1 MPTTYNG
8 PLHEMTHTTPTRY
21 WNDSCSVEELSY
33 AIARGADGATSNPAI
48 VLNVLKKE
56 MHLWRERILQVIA
69 DNPTW
74 GETQVSWQVYTELA
88 QGGAALL
95 RPTFESSDHRRGYLS
110 IQTDPALY
118 RDRDGLLAQALAF
131 AALAPNMQVKIPAT
145 SAGIAMIAEATYRGV
160 SLNVTVSFS
169 VPQAMA
175 AAEAIEQGLRRREAE
190 GLTTTTLAPVVTIMV
205 GRNDDWMTLL
215 VARDGLDV
223 VGAEH
228 LEWCGVA
235 CFKRAYG
242 LFQERGYRATLL
254 AAAYRNLLHWT
265 EFVGGDVVLTMPWE
279 WQVTFNQSDVR
290 PSPRM
295 HMPVDPA
302 IIAAL
307 SQIPDFRRA
316 YAPDGMAVAEFD
328 TFGPT
333 VRTLRTFSESWHSFV
348 GVIRDLMLPNP
359 DVR

>member
-1 MPTTYNG
+1 MPTYNG
-8 PLHEMTHTTPTRY
+8 PLHEMTQTTPTRY
-21 WNDSCSVEELSY
+21 WNDSCSVEELTY

-69 DNPTW
+69 VNPTW
-74 GETQVSWQVYTELA
+74 GEIQVSWQVYMELA

-95 RPTFESSDHRRGYLS
+95 RPTFDASNHRRGFLS

-118 RDRDGLLAQALAF
+118 RDRDGLLAQTLAF

-145 SAGIAMIAEATYRGV
+145 AAGIAMIADATYHGV

-169 VPQAMA
+169 VPQALA
-175 AAEAIEQGLRRREAE
+175 AAEAIEIGLRRRVAE
-190 GLTTTTLAPVVTIMV
+190 GRGNATLAPVVTMMV
-205 GRNDDWMTLL
+205 GRNDDWMKLL

-223 VGAEH
+223 NPEY

-242 LFQERGYRATLL
+242 IFQERGYQAKLL
-254 AAAYRNLLHWT
+254 AAAYRNFLHWT

-279 WQVTFNQSDVR
+279 WQVKFNQSDVR

-295 HMPVDPA
+295 HLPVDPA
-302 IIAAL
+302 IIVAL

-316 YAPDGMAVAEFD
+316 YAPDGIAVAGFD
-328 TFGPT
+328 SFGPT

-348 GVIRDLMLPNP
+348 GVIRDMMLPNP
-359 DVR
+359 DGM